1 MGFPNG
7 SEVKNPLQYRRFRRC
22 GFNPWLGR
30 SPGGGNGNSLQYP
43 CNKISNRGT
52 WQATVGLQRWTGPS
66 AAWQVALVLGGL
78 FPRLCLG
85 YVAGRLRAQ
94 GSVSLPLSR
103 THALTLLTHAGLS
116 PGLWPIECETAH
128 TASQQR
134 FSVLPLSVFPRPE
147 NGRTGS
153 GVPPLPE
160 SQKEETPHPGT
171 DQQLRQYQLFFTLM

>member
-1 MGFPNG
+1 MWVQSLVGKIPWRRKWQLTPV
-7 SEVKNPLQYRRFRRC
+7 SLQRDFKQRNLAGYSRAAALDRTERVR
-22 GFNPWLGR
+22 GR
-30 SPGGGNGNSLQYP
+30 SPWCSGVCFPASV
-43 CNKISNRGT
+43 SDT
-52 WQATVGLQRWTGPS
+52 WH
-66 AAWQVALVLGGL
+66 VALVLTGL

-85 YVAGRLRAQ
+85 HVAGRLGAH